1 MTTLAWSLISGCSA
15 FIAGTCFGMWVIARK
30 TETVDPNWDTDYA
43 SERTLCELNSRKLKN
58 WSDSVSNEIPLVA
71 GRGVFWMRPAFP
83 RDSSPSPIATPPQR
97 PEPPSPPPGG

>member
-1 MTTLAWSLISGCSA
+1 MTTLAWSILSGCSA

-43 SERTLCELNSRKLKN
+43 SERTLCELNSRKLKR
-58 WSDSVSNEIPLVA
+58 WSDAPYNKFTVLDGAFGPPVHY
-71 GRGVFWMRPAFP
+71 GVYRGT
-83 RDSSPSPIATPPQR
+83 SPSPIATPPPH